1 MGKTLK
7 ERLRNWTT
15 AGLLTAGGLAYAVG
29 LSGCAG
35 EKAALNETERAEQ
48 EICRFLDS
56 KNSILT
62 KEGEYDVLSQSTAEK
77 SSFCVRDKQ
86 GGAWIVVYNRGNLT
100 NSQPCGYEMST
111 DGKNAQISRIH
122 KAKSRTKDN
131 TAYTRGEELYNG
143 TLPSEIKERMGF
155 LD

>member
-1 MGKTLK
+1 MGKTL
-7 ERLRNWTT
+7 RNIV
-15 AGLLTAGGLAYAVG
+15 AGLALATSLGLG
-29 LSGCAG
+29 GCAG

-48 EICRFLDS
+48 EICKFFDS
-56 KNSILT
+56 KNSIFT
-62 KEGEYDVLSQSTAEK
+62 KEGEYEVLSQSTAEK
-77 SSFCVRDKQ
+77 NSFCVMDKQ
-86 GGAWIVVYNRGNLT
+86 GGAWIVIYNRRNLT

-143 TLPSEIKERMGF
+143 TLPSEIKERMDF